1 MHRILIVDEDEHL
14 LWALEKNLFPER
26 DDLRVL
32 TAADGEAGLEILKG
46 GGIDLVVSDIKM
58 PGKVDGFQL
67 ILRAKEVAP
76 EARVLIMTTFAAGRI
91 DSFADRM
98 GITHY
103 IEKPFNIS
111 ELRSMILELFD
122 EKEGFQGMLSDLELT
137 DIIQM
142 LCLAK
147 RSTLLHLK
155 HRDHRGK
162 IVFERGELA
171 HAEFDQLQ
179 GPEAVYRM
187 LALRQGDIFMESDAS
202 YAVRTIRMGW
212 QDLLLE
218 AVRLADEARLAEA
231 TRARQEDPEDNLPFA
246 SFRASDSAEIP
257 LTHPASDVF
266 EDAPAPQEGDA
277 ASGIQPQAEDFD
289 VADEDY
295 PPASHT
301 DRLSGDS
308 FFSEAELA
316 EISMASSAAIDESGG
331 YDQVVS
337 GMPVFSGEED
347 EAGDA
352 RREHPWRKPGAGRP
366 AGSYTPHFMAAVELP
381 DDDHPASFVGAE
393 ALAGAA
399 ISQEFHALPE
409 AQAFDAPAFEAQVDA
424 SRAVAASAGEELQA
438 DGGQRAAMPT
448 QTRVMGAIDLAM
460 ARGPAAAAP
469 ADSVAAPTTVLAELE
484 QFVVECARLR
494 ATGIIGA
501 NVHPE
506 TNFVETCQV
515 GQRDPQELSAR
526 LLEIVD
532 SAQRVVHSLD
542 TSDGL
547 DVIQL
552 CFEDSY
558 LVVRR
563 LGSGEHFHFALVERD
578 ASLGV
583 ALVLM
588 RQVAP
593 RLDRA
598 LAHTPV

>member
-14 LWALEKNLFPER
+14 LWALEKNLFSDR

-32 TAADGEAGLEILKG
+32 TAPDGEAGIEILKG
-46 GGIDLVVSDIKM
+46 GGIDLLVSDIKM

-179 GPEAVYRM
+179 GPQAVYRM

-218 AVRLADEARLAEA
+218 AVRLADEARLEEA

-246 SFRASDSAEIP
+246 SFKASDSAEIP
-257 LTHPASDVF
+257 LAQHASDVM
-266 EDAPAPQEGDA
+266 EGAHSTGELDA
-277 ASGIQPQAEDFD
+277 AGEFSPQPATVDAGLD
-289 VADEDY
+289 DEY

-308 FFSEAELA
+308 FFSEAELE

-331 YDQVVS
+331 YDQVMS

-347 EAGDA
+347 VPGDA
-352 RREHPWRKPGAGRP
+352 RRERPWRKPGAGRP
-366 AGSYTPHFMAAVELP
+366 PGSHTPHFMAAVELP
-381 DDDHPASFVGAE
+381 EDYHPASFAGAE
-393 ALAGAA
+393 AT
-399 ISQEFHALPE
+399 SQEFYTLPV
-409 AQAFDAPAFEAQVDA
+409 AQEPDAPIDAPIDAQNDAPGDAPAASLQDGAQ
-424 SRAVAASAGEELQA
+424 LQA
-438 DGGQRAAMPT
+438 DGGQRTGVPT
-448 QTRVMGAIDLAM
+448 QTRVMGAIDLSM
-460 ARGPAAAAP
+460 ARGPAAEIAE
-469 ADSVAAPTTVLAELE
+469 APTTILAELE
-484 QFVVECARLR
+484 RFVVECARLR

-501 NVHPE
+501 DLQPE
-506 TNFVETCQV
+506 ASFVETIQAGRC
-515 GQRDPQELSAR
+515 DPQELSAR
-526 LLEIVD
+526 MLEIVD

-542 TSDGL
+542 RSDGL

-552 CFEDSY
+552 SFEDSY
-558 LVVRR
+558 LVLRR
-563 LGSGEHFHFALVERD
+563 LGSGAHFHFALVERD

-588 RQVAP
+588 RQVAH
-593 RLDRA
+593 RLDLA
-598 LAHTPV
+598 LTHTPA